1 MILVPLLLRLIVLSI
16 SVLMWTYA
24 FQGPRGEVTA
34 RVIFI
39 HEVTLVSPFRYIAN
53 GYNQTRRSPGRLKA
67 PASV

>member
-1 MILVPLLLRLIVLSI
+1 MILVPLLLRLILLSI

-53 GYNQTRRSPGRLKA
+53 GYN
-67 PASV
+67 